1 MAIREIVTVPHEVL
15 RKKAKKV
22 TDFDKDFQQTVDDM
36 IDTMREAPGVGLA
49 APQIGLLQRL
59 IVVEYPKDDE
69 VEDSPKKLYVLAN
82 PEIIEFSEEKEMGIE
97 GCLSVPGLVGEV
109 ERSLGIIVRGHNRH
123 GKPVKIK
130 LENWVARVFQHEV
143 DHLDGILYTDRA
155 TEVWKPSEEEAAAIR
170 D

>member
-1 MAIREIVTVPHEVL
+1 MAIREILTVPHEVL

-22 TDFDKDFQQTVDDM
+22 TNFGADFQQTVEDM
-36 IDTMREAPGVGLA
+36 IETMHDAPGTGLA
-49 APQIGLLQRL
+49 ATQIGLLQRL

-69 VEDSPKKLYVLAN
+69 VEDSPLKLYVVAN
-82 PEIIEFSEEKEMGIE
+82 PEIVESSEEKEMGIE

-109 ERSLGIIVRGHNRH
+109 ERNLRIVVKGQNRQ
-123 GKPVKIK
+123 GKNVKLK
-130 LENWVARVFQHEV
+130 LENWVARVFQHEI
-143 DHLDGILYTDRA
+143 DHLDGVLYTDRA